1 MKCKQCDGKGY
12 TDYELDCSACNGMGT
27 VQWWETKE
35 YRETGKRPKEEKP
48 DTDKFYAEIG
58 MVGGVILGIG
68 VYLFTAN
75 SMIAV
80 IAGALAA
87 VLGATLLK
95 FIFKYIFAILIISY
109 VLYLLFG

>member
-1 MKCKQCDGKGY
+1 
-12 TDYELDCSACNGMGT
+12 
-27 VQWWETKE
+27 
-35 YRETGKRPKEEKP
+35 
-48 DTDKFYAEIG
+48 

-68 VYLFTAN
+68 IYLFTAN